1 MKIFLTVLVVALE
14 WLVQALPLQ
23 NSAGVA
29 QVQDTVTSSSG
40 VHLVSGLVTLSPIV
54 MIVLIGLI
62 WKSEII
68 KLFKKN

>member
-1 MKIFLTVLVVALE
+1 MKIFLTVLLVALE
-14 WLVQALPLQ
+14 WLVQSLPLQ

-29 QVQDTVTSSSG
+29 QAQDTITSSSG
-40 VHLVSGLVTLSPIV
+40 VQIVSSLITMSPIV